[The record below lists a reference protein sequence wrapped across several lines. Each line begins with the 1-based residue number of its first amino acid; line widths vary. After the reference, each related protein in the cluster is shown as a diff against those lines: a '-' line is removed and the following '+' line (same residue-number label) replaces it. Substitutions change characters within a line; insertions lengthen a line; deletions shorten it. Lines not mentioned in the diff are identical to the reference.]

1 MSRGGLIIYNC
12 AVANPEK
19 VAAIYGDA
27 PVMDFKSWPGYN
39 QPASLTGNN
48 ATPTAG
54 DDSPPSSPIPLP
66 LASGVWWW
74 ISQNYWE
81 PWFDE

>member
-54 DDSPPSSPIPLP
+54 DDSSPLQPHP
-66 LASGVWWW
+66 TAAGVWRLVV
-74 ISQNYWE
+74 
-81 PWFDE
+81 DVAKLLGTVV